1 MNWKPKRRTN
11 GVDEFMVQRVA
22 QEILKELERNGWTKS
37 EADMLPGCIAAA
49 IKTNSERLEKIKS
62 FTVCEITESS
72 SVYMSQNEKTGKLIA
87 DIIRAEK

>member
-1 MNWKPKRRTN
+1 MEWKPKRRKN
-11 GVDEFMVQRVA
+11 GVDEFAVQRAA
-22 QEILKELERNGWTKS
+22 QEILKELERNGWTQG
-37 EADMLPGCIAAA
+37 EAEMLPRYMASA
-49 IKTNSERLEKIKS
+49 IKTNSERIEKIKP